1 MPPAQTPKAEA
12 GVWKLVFLVA
22 GLSVPSVVMPGTTGR
37 EQSSEAWGIDPVD
50 GVGGDLGADEGC
62 RRAVGQKCGLCR
74 GQGPRG
80 WAKEARVSLAAG
92 VRLERWLNWV
102 RPSAQPGLGPD
113 LLALGP
119 AELSPSWPVPHFYP
133 QEQTFP
139 ACWLLRG
146 LEGGQ
151 NPHSPLAGLCDLGQL
166 APPPLVLWA
175 LNTGI
180 AGADFWAPPAF
191 SSFDLILAA

>member
-1 MPPAQTPKAEA
+1 MPPAQTRKAEA

-37 EQSSEAWGIDPVD
+37 EQSSEAWGVDPVD
-50 GVGGDLGADEGC
+50 GLEVTLGQVKGAGGQWG
-62 RRAVGQKCGLCR
+62 KCSLCR
-74 GQGPRG
+74 GQGQRG

-119 AELSPSWPVPHFYP
+119 AELSP
-133 QEQTFP
+133 
-139 ACWLLRG
+139 L
-146 LEGGQ
+146 
-151 NPHSPLAGLCDLGQL
+151 GLCLPSILRSKPSQRVGRCEAWRAARTL
-166 APPPLVLWA
+166 TLHRPGCVTSASSLLLP
-175 LNTGI
+175 G
-180 AGADFWAPPAF
+180 F
-191 SSFDLILAA
+191 SGL